1 MLRLVTCLL
10 LSLLV
15 SLPARAA
22 DPVYEVEV
30 IAFVR
35 STDPALHGG
44 EDASLSSHRPSL
56 DSGFELD
63 MLGGLPLNN
72 LRLGNVAARL
82 KAGGKYQILLHQAW
96 RQPVGSSSSAP
107 WLHLA
112 AGSVTVDGNSQPE
125 LEGLVK
131 LYRNPNLM
139 LDADLLYRHL
149 VTAPATA
156 AAAPSQETQY
166 AGSAD
171 AATPSQPAAAAQPAL
186 QLREYPLV
194 GSSRV
199 MDGQIS
205 YYDSP
210 MLSLLVQAWPVK

>member
-10 LSLLV
+10 LSLFV
-15 SLPARAA
+15 CLPARAA

-35 STDPALHGG
+35 TSDPALHGG
-44 EDASLSSHRPSL
+44 EDASLSSHRPNL

-63 MLGGLPLNN
+63 MLGGLPINT

-82 KAGGKYQILLHQAW
+82 KSGGKYQVLLHQAW
-96 RQPVGSSSSAP
+96 RQPVGSSASAP
-107 WLHLA
+107 WLHIA
-112 AGSVTVDGNSQPE
+112 AGSVNADGGSQPE

-149 VTAPATA
+149 ASAAPALTTPKA
-156 AAAPSQETQY
+156 DDTQY
-166 AGSAD
+166 AGSSAD
-171 AATPSQPAAAAQPAL
+171 EAAGTESPMPQP

-199 MDGQIS
+199 IEGQIT